1 LGSPE
6 TFEAKLEQAQHDL
19 GIPSVEQIPIQSLDV
34 LGSVGS
40 GKPRFEYV
48 LQFFT
53 VSLKHLEIM
62 RVFSEPGRILLV
74 MDGDGW

>member
-48 LQFFT
+48 LLCFT
-53 VSLKHLEIM
+53 VNLKHLEIM
-62 RVFSEPGRILLV
+62 REGIFGAWQNLA
-74 MDGDGW
+74 GDGW